1 MAISNDYFRSFRLIK
16 GITSVI
22 LTSRLVATAANVP
35 VRKRRETLRIKLR
48 DLLEKGEYKGIIC
61 RDFYSL
67 SKPQLVKPLC
77 LNVYATQLPIKVII
91 VSDVII
97 K

>member
-1 MAISNDYFRSFRLIK
+1 MAISNDNVRSFRLIK

-22 LTSRLVATAANVP
+22 LTPRLVATAKVA
-35 VRKRRETLRIKLR
+35 VRKRHETLRIKLR
-48 DLLEKGEYKGIIC
+48 DLLEKGEYKGIVC

-77 LNVYATQLPIKVII
+77 LNLYATQLPIKVII